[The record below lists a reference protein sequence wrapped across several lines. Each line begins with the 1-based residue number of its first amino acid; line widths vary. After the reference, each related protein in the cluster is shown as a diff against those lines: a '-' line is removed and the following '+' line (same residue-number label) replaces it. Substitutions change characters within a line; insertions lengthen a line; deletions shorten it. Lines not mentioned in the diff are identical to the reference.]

1 MLSILYPLLYVVTI
15 SSHSL
20 YFFIWNFPQKFINLT
35 KNINSNPVCVM
46 YYLCVLQKL
55 LQFTLIFIISYLNKT
70 LIPYLLNLNL
80 IKILLILTG
89 QTLNMSVYSK
99 LGITGVYY
107 GNKFGYKTKW
117 ITSFP
122 YNILSNPQ
130 YVGCIL
136 TFLGLYGLIDTH
148 YIIYSIIL
156 YLITMYFESLPSIK
170 PLVKKTLDIN
180 NSLC

>member
-1 MLSILYPLLYVVTI
+1 
-15 SSHSL
+15 
-20 YFFIWNFPQKFINLT
+20 
-35 KNINSNPVCVM
+35 
-46 YYLCVLQKL
+46 
-55 LQFTLIFIISYLNKT
+55 
-70 LIPYLLNLNL
+70 
-80 IKILLILTG
+80 
-89 QTLNMSVYSK
+89 MSVYSK

-170 PLVKKTLDIN
+170 PLVKKNIRYK
-180 NSLC
+180 